1 MFSVHILSKKEKGPL
16 GIFALYIVEI
26 IIMLTVPLFTQSL
39 YYVFGGV
46 SAVIQELIFCQSWPL
61 LPSFFS
67 LSILS
72 IYCTGH
78 CLVPF
83 VVNSNTNMNCSC
95 VPPNGIV

>member
-1 MFSVHILSKKEKGPL
+1 MGPL

-72 IYCTGH
+72 MYCTGQ
-78 CLVPF
+78 LDTGSIIVS
-83 VVNSNTNMNCSC
+83 SNTNMNCSC
-95 VPPNGIV
+95 IPPNGIF

>member
-1 MFSVHILSKKEKGPL
+1 MFSVHILTKKRKDKGPL

-26 IIMLTVPLFTQSL
+26 IIMLKVPLFTQSL
-39 YYVFGGV
+39 HYVFGGV

-72 IYCTGH
+72 MYCTGH
-78 CLVPF
+78 WFHYCELKYQYELF
-83 VVNSNTNMNCSC
+83 LY
-95 VPPNGIV
+95 PP